1 MNQLTFGVRTEE
13 DVLPGEGLVL
23 REVLSA
29 DDDIHISVPL
39 LDLIRP
45 LIFPLSSFKQT
56 KQVTI
61 SILE

>member
-1 MNQLTFGVRTEE
+1 MNQLTFCVRTEE

-39 LDLIRP
+39 LDLI
-45 LIFPLSSFKQT
+45 SSYNNLFEQF
-56 KQVTI
+56 
-61 SILE
+61 